1 MEPFREVRASLALSK
16 INSDISTQD
25 YDYKIRKPYY

>member
-16 INSDISTQD
+16 STSEIYTQD